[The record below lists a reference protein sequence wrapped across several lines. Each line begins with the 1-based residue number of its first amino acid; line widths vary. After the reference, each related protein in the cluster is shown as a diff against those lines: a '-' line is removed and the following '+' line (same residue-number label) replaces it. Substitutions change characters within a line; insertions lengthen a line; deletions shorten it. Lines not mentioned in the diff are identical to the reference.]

1 MAERRVLALD
11 FDGVF
16 WNSVRECYEVA
27 REAWEEAGMPPFSQP
42 YERFRDGR
50 WLVRAGRDFGTLMRL
65 LEDDPQ
71 LDILAYTPEKFAA
84 AGQANAEL
92 VQRFGECFG
101 RIRLQ
106 YRWEREAYWRSLQEP
121 FQAVLDA
128 LPLWKQRFVEVAV
141 ATTKD
146 SESTRALLEQADL
159 DIPVYG
165 LEVGTDKSRHMQLLI
180 DKYKVEPHNV
190 YFIDDLLINLCD
202 AAKAG
207 IRGYLAL
214 WGYNNEASRRRAEEM
229 GFCLLAEEDLPDL
242 GLD

>member
-65 LEDDPQ
+65 LEDDPA
-71 LDILAYTPEKFAA
+71 LDILSYTPEQFAE
-84 AGQANAEL
+84 AGRAHPEL
-92 VQRFGECFG
+92 VERFGECFG

-106 YRWEREAYWRSLQEP
+106 YRWEREAYWRSLQAP

-128 LPLWKQRFVEVAV
+128 LPIWRTRFVDVVV

-146 SESTRALLEQADL
+146 SESTRALLEQANL

-165 LEVGTDKSRHMQLLI
+165 LEVGTDKSKHMQLLI
-180 DKYKVEPHNV
+180 DKYEVEPHNV
-190 YFIDDLLINLCD
+190 YFIDDLLITLLD

-207 IRGYLAL
+207 VRGHLAL
-214 WGYNNEASRRRAEEM
+214 WGYNNEASRRRAREM
-229 GFCLLAEEDLPDL
+229 GFILLDEADLPNL
-242 GLD
+242 GAD

>member
-27 REAWEEAGMPPFSQP
+27 LEAWEEAGMPPFAQP

-65 LEDDPQ
+65 LEADPQ
-71 LDILAYTPEKFAA
+71 LDILEYTPEQFAE
-84 AGQANAEL
+84 AGRQHPEWL
-92 VQRFGECFG
+92 KRYGECFG
-101 RIRLQ
+101 RIRSQ
-106 YRWEREAYWRSLQEP
+106 YRLEREAYWRSLQQP

-128 LPLWKQRFVEVAV
+128 LPAWRERFVEVAV

-146 SESTRALLEQADL
+146 SESTRALLDQAGL

-180 DKYKVEPHNV
+180 DKYEVEPHSV
-190 YFIDDLLINLCD
+190 YFIDDLLINLLD
-202 AAKAG
+202 ASKAG
-207 IRGYLAL
+207 VRGHLAL
-214 WGYNNEASRRRAEEM
+214 WGYNNEASRKKAQEL
-229 GFCLLAEEDLPDL
+229 GFVLLAEEDLPFL
-242 GLD
+242 GTD